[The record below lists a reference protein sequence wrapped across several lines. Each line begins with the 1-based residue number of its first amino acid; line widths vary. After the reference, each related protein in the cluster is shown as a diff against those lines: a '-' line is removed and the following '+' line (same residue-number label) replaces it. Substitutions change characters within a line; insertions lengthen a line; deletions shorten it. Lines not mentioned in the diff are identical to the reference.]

1 VPILFICVD
10 PNLNV
15 MESHEITEKIEEIL
29 LERHQMTK
37 ALIHIEPY
45 HMEKVYVVSQKESS

>member
-1 VPILFICVD
+1 MSLSYCVD

-15 MESHEITEKIEEIL
+15 IESHEITEKTAEIS
-29 LERHQMTK
+29 LEKHQVTK

-45 HMEKVYVVSQKESS
+45 HMEKGS